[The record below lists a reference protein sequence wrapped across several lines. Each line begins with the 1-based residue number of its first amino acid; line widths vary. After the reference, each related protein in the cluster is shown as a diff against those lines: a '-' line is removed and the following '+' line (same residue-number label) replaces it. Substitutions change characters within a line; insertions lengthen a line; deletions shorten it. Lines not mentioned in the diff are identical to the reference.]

1 MEDKL
6 NNLESIVA
14 AIERPL
20 IFASK
25 NNFSALLNI
34 KGLEELIPSLVEKAL
49 PFISSNKSKNNL
61 INLAQDF
68 KIYKT
73 LTSDEKKVLIK
84 TALLNIKNITTS
96 QNKKPL
102 KKEAPSSNTSFTE
115 SMHMLSTPI
124 DKIKGVGPKISE
136 SLKRMNINNI
146 EDLLYLIP
154 RDYIDRRRIK
164 KISQINSGEHATI
177 IGKVMSISSR
187 AFAGRSKLFEI
198 MISDGSQNLS
208 AKWFRINAKYQNI
221 LKSRFKEGTE
231 VILSGTISNFR
242 YQKEVHH
249 PEIDIVAG
257 EDTFETKL
265 KILPVYPLTE
275 GIHQKSMHKIMEYTV
290 LNFCKFI
297 PDVMPDNIR
306 EKNDLIPLQTAFQ
319 HVHFPD
325 TEDDIDNLLE
335 MQSDYH
341 RRIVFDEFFM
351 LQTVL
356 ALRKK
361 GIAIEPGISFKIHQD
376 KINKFLKTLPFSLTN
391 AQQRSVDDIF
401 TDMKRTYPM
410 NRLIQGDVGSGK
422 TVVSLVACLCAK
434 LNGYQSAIMA
444 PTEILAEQHLKTI
457 KSLTEKLN
465 INVVL
470 LTSSQPKAQKDAALV
485 KIKNGES
492 DIIIGTHALI
502 QEAVEFKKLGFAV
515 IDEQHKFGVMQRAEI
530 KRKGEN
536 PDVMVMTATPIP
548 RTLGLTVYGDLDI
561 SIINELP
568 PGRKPI
574 KTKVFHENR
583 REDVYRIISQELEKS
598 RQAFIVYPLVEE
610 SEKMDLLDATNMAS
624 YLQKDIFPDYK
635 VGLVHGRM
643 KGIEKD
649 AIMNKFKEG
658 TINILVSTT
667 VVEVG
672 IDVPNAS
679 LIIIEHAERFGL
691 SQLHQLRG
699 RVGRGSAESMCILLA
714 QFKKSDEAKQRLTI
728 MSKTN
733 DGFKI
738 AEEDFNIR
746 GPGEFLGTRQSGL
759 PDFRVAHIGRDI
771 KILVDAR
778 KAAFDLID
786 RDPELKKPEH
796 QLLKR
801 LLLERWKGR
810 LELAGIG

>member
-1 MEDKL
+1 
-6 NNLESIVA
+6 
-14 AIERPL
+14 
-20 IFASK
+20 
-25 NNFSALLNI
+25 
-34 KGLEELIPSLVEKAL
+34 
-49 PFISSNKSKNNL
+49 
-61 INLAQDF
+61 
-68 KIYKT
+68 
-73 LTSDEKKVLIK
+73 
-84 TALLNIKNITTS
+84 
-96 QNKKPL
+96 
-102 KKEAPSSNTSFTE
+102 
-115 SMHMLSTPI
+115 
-124 DKIKGVGPKISE
+124 
-136 SLKRMNINNI
+136 
-146 EDLLYLIP
+146 
-154 RDYIDRRRIK
+154 
-164 KISQINSGEHATI
+164 
-177 IGKVMSISSR
+177 MSISSR

-198 MISDGSQNLS
+198 LISDGSQNLS
-208 AKWFRINAKYQNI
+208 AKWFRITAKYQNI

-257 EDTFETKL
+257 DDSFETKL

-275 GIHQKSMHKIMEYTV
+275 GIHQKSMQRIMEYTV
-290 LNFCKFI
+290 NNFCKFI
-297 PDVMPDNIR
+297 PDVMPEDIR
-306 EKNDLIPLQTAFQ
+306 NKHDLMTLQTAFQ

-325 TEDDIDNLLE
+325 MKDNIDSLLE
-335 MQSDYH
+335 MQSEYH

-351 LQTVL
+351 LQAVL

-361 GIAIEPGISFKIHQD
+361 GIAIEQGITFDIQLN
-376 KINKFLKTLPFSLTN
+376 KINKFLSGLPFSLTQ
-391 AQQRSVDDIF
+391 AQQRSVDDIL
-401 TDMKRTYPM
+401 TDMKRPFPM

-422 TVVSLVACLCAK
+422 TVVSLIACLCAK

-457 KSLTEKLN
+457 RSLTDTLD
-465 INVVL
+465 IDVTL
-470 LTSSQPKAQKDAALV
+470 LTSSQPKAEKEAALL
-485 KIKNGES
+485 KIKNGGS

-502 QEAVEFKKLGFAV
+502 QEGVEFNRLGFAV

-536 PDVMVMTATPIP
+536 PDVLVMTATPIP

-561 SIINELP
+561 SIIDELP

-574 KTKVFHENR
+574 KTRVFHENR
-583 REDVYRIISQELEKS
+583 REDVYRVIRQELEKN
-598 RQAFIVYPLVEE
+598 RQAFIIYPLVEE

-624 YLQKDIFPDYK
+624 HLQKDIFPDHK

-643 KGIEKD
+643 KAVEKE
-649 AIMNKFKEG
+649 AVMNKFKG
-658 TINILVSTT
+658 GSIHLLVSTT

-679 LIIIEHAERFGL
+679 LMIIEHAERFGL

-699 RVGRGSAESMCILLA
+699 RVGRGAAESICILLA
-714 QFKKSDEAKQRLTI
+714 QFKKSDEAKQRLAV
-728 MSKTN
+728 MEKTN

-771 KILVDAR
+771 NILVDAR
-778 KAAFDLID
+778 KAAFDLIEK
-786 RDPELKKPEH
+786 DPELNNPEH
-796 QLLKR
+796 QRLKR
-801 LLLERWKGR
+801 LLLERWRGR

>member
-102 KKEAPSSNTSFTE
+102 KKEAPSSNASFTE

-325 TEDDIDNLLE
+325 TEDDINNLLE

-401 TDMKRTYPM
+401 TDMKRSYPM

-536 PDVMVMTATPIP
+536 PDVIVMTATPIP

-583 REDVYRIISQELEKS
+583 REDVYRIIRQELEKN
-598 RQAFIVYPLVEE
+598 RQAFIIYPLVEE

-649 AIMNKFKEG
+649 AVMKEFKEAN
-658 TINILVSTT
+658 INILVSTT

-679 LIIIEHAERFGL
+679 LMIIEHAERFGL

-714 QFKKSDEAKQRLTI
+714 QYKKSDEAKQRLTI

-771 KILVDAR
+771 NILVDAR